1 MRLPQA
7 RLVRLVNEEEEER
20 EYNDQM
26 AEKLAGVPKF
36 VLPLSHSAYT
46 ITATPSVG
54 SLSDLKS
61 RWVILKQK
69 VIVHKSHDG
78 WRIGKVWKQ
87 GVGKKYGGMIWV
99 TYGGDTNRGGH
110 DFDPKDYGEDKM
122 WVVLT
127 GTIKSSKTK

>member
-1 MRLPQA
+1 MEPRTTA
-7 RLVRLVNEEEEER
+7 
-20 EYNDQM
+20 D
-26 AEKLAGVPKF
+26 PKCLQKF
-36 VLPLSHSAYT
+36 YRNHYRNGSSCTGPPA
-46 ITATPSVG
+46 AG

-99 TYGGDTNRGGH
+99 TYGGGTNRGGH

-122 WVVLT
+122 
-127 GTIKSSKTK
+127 